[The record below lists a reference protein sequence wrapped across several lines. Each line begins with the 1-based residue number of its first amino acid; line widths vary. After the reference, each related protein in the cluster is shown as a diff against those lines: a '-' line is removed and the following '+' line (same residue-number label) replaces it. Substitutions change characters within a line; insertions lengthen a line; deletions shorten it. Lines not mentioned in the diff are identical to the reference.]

1 MSGEHVLAEN
11 DLTQFDFCFPC
22 LPQDALM
29 NLLKRSQIHFVHC
42 LVPRLG
48 MDGTECK
55 SSQLCRGT
63 AGDPINAAIDV
74 PTVRIQLAGAQLLDA
89 MRLCRI
95 GKRLVYL
102 LDNESCF

>member
-1 MSGEHVLAEN
+1 
-11 DLTQFDFCFPC
+11 
-22 LPQDALM
+22 M

-48 MDGTECK
+48 MDGTESK
-55 SSQLCRGT
+55 TSQLCRGT

-74 PTVRIQLAGAQLLDA
+74 PTVRTQLAGAQLLDA

-95 GKRLVYL
+95 GKRLLYL
-102 LDNESCF
+102 LDSESCF